1 MADARRLPVLTM
13 IALVLAKTKP
23 YIDQEPPDDYLDRL
37 IQSISFAQGHMT
49 VLENANAGDFD
60 DVVKCDIFKAQ
71 MGGKYLPVPAQ
82 DPYNENANINSP
94 ATLRA
99 WMRSHYQRETVGSWQ
114 SALQRLTQEKFLP
127 SDTPDTYE
135 KRIRPLLLGVAD
147 NDAQTIGFLKNHLS
161 GDLYTWMR
169 AVAPAGINA
178 FFTNLKVMW
187 LERAPNLNGGQNYQ
201 NNSSAEIE
209 KLNSQIASLQAQLT
223 QPAQVL
229 HPQNNEASANF
240 EKLNSK
246 IASLEAQLAE
256 SMQVH
261 SKLAQR
267 LQLPEN
273 VVNSNNASIFDNY
286 INQELEKRLGCS
298 EFSDYNN
305 GGLEKR
311 LERIETH
318 LAKFA
323 RKDTRDTKTPQRQR
337 SESSPFG
344 GLEKRLGQIEAL
356 LAKLAKDSKS
366 RSSRVHMATVD
377 EQSNPIFSDDDT
389 LKPEDNDY
397 NSDNSSAVNY
407 AEQREYPDKSSK
419 SKVSN
424 KYELRKVKQD
434 NNVSS
439 THNASSD
446 KDSHG
451 KRVSLEETIRKIIQ
465 IEFENY
471 LPYII
476 QQAKKCAPALAQD
489 SDKEDVL
496 DGPMEIDF
504 VKKKEPTT
512 SIASIKCKIKRLK
525 IPAMA
530 LDSCAELPII
540 TPDIVERVGYGI
552 DKSIKHDLSG
562 IATVPVESIG
572 VVHNL
577 PITLAPG
584 FTIYEDFIVVKYSK
598 PMLIFLN
605 PLLKKYKCAI
615 DWDKDELKISH
626 NGKDLIIPVTMHK
639 VKNKL
644 EVNCVTTTPEC
655 DKSSIPDQV
664 DLNANETLKK
674 K

>member
-13 IALVLAKTKP
+13 IAPVLAKTKP
-23 YIDQEPPDDYLDRL
+23 YIGQEPPDDYLDRL

-82 DPYNENANINSP
+82 DPYNGNANINSP

-99 WMRSHYQRETVGSWQ
+99 WMRSHYQRETVG
-114 SALQRLTQEKFLP
+114 
-127 SDTPDTYE
+127 
-135 KRIRPLLLGVAD
+135 VAD
-147 NDAQTIGFLKNHLS
+147 NDAPTIGFLKNHLS

-178 FFTNLKVMW
+178 FFTNLKDMW
-187 LERAPNLNGGQNYQ
+187 LERAPNLNGNQNYQ

-209 KLNSQIASLQAQLT
+209 KLNSQIVSLQAQLA
-223 QPAQVL
+223 QP
-229 HPQNNEASANF
+229 
-240 EKLNSK
+240 
-246 IASLEAQLAE
+246 AQLAE

-286 INQELEKRLGCS
+286 INQELEKRLGVI
-298 EFSDYNN
+298 EINLAN
-305 GGLEKR
+305 PIKRQTHQTRLEKR